1 MTLKEYLMDY
11 AKPETREKGE
21 KLISEEM
28 QRVPNEKIRERA
40 IRNLKEIEEGKRDFR
55 F

>member
-11 AKPETREKGE
+11 ASPTTREKGE
-21 KLISEEM
+21 RLILEEM
-28 QRVPNEKIRERA
+28 QRVPNERIRERA
-40 IRNLKEIEEGKRDFR
+40 MRNLKEIEEGKRDFR